1 MAPSPVATPL
11 LIRDPG
17 YLFWAPFG
25 TTEPTHTAL
34 ASKFNDAWP
43 IAFIPMGATQDGS
56 TFNWESPLEAIY
68 AAEFLTPVAYANGE
82 QSGNLGFGLLDFTLK
97 SLQRAL
103 NGGAPTTVSGAT
115 TTLVSKIEPPD
126 PSEIVRSMI
135 GWESLDNTMRIIGRQ
150 CINAAALE
158 ASFKKGTDVGVIPCE
173 FNFER
178 PTGAKSWAIY
188 SAGTAR
194 LGV

>member
-1 MAPSPVATPL
+1 MAPTPVATPL

-25 TTEPTHTAL
+25 TTEPTYAST
-34 ASKFNDAWP
+34 ASKFSDVWP
-43 IAFIPMGATQDGS
+43 VAYIPMGATQDGT

-68 AAEFLTPVAYANGE
+68 AAEFLTPVAYANAE
-82 QSGNLGFGLLDFTLK
+82 QSGHIGFGLLDFTLK
-97 SLQRAL
+97 SLQRAM
-103 NGGAPTTVSGAT
+103 NGGPPTTVSGAT
-115 TTLVSKIEPPD
+115 TTLVSKFDPPD
-126 PSEIVRSMI
+126 PSEIVRSVI
-135 GWESLDNTMRIIGRQ
+135 GWESLDNTLRIFGRQ
-150 CINAAALE
+150 CINASAIE

-178 PTGAKSWAIY
+178 PTGARSWSIY
-188 SAGTAR
+188 SAGVAR

>member
-1 MAPSPVATPL
+1 MAPTPVATPN

-17 YLFWAPFG
+17 YLYWAPFA
-25 TTEPTHTAL
+25 TAEPTYVST
-34 ASKFNDAWP
+34 ASKFSDAWP
-43 IAFIPMGATQDGS
+43 VAFIPMGATQDGS
-56 TFNWESPLEAIY
+56 TFKWESPMEAIY
-68 AAEFLTPVAYANGE
+68 AAEFLTPLAYANGE
-82 QSGNLGFGLLDFTLK
+82 QQGSFAMGLLDFTLK
-97 SLQRAL
+97 SLQRAM
-103 NGGAPTTVSGAT
+103 NGGPPTTVSGSGA
-115 TTLVSKIEPPD
+115 TLVSKFEPPD
-126 PSEIVRSMI
+126 PSEIVRSVI

-150 CINAAALE
+150 CINAAAVE

-178 PTGAKSWAIY
+178 PLAAKSWAIY

>member
-25 TTEPTHTAL
+25 TTEPAHTAL
-34 ASKFNDAWP
+34 ASKFSDAWP
-43 IAFIPMGATQDGS
+43 VAFIPMGATQDGT
-56 TFNWESPLEAIY
+56 TFNWEAPLEAIY
-68 AAEFLTPVAYANGE
+68 AAEFLPPVAYANAE
-82 QSGNLGFGLLDFTLK
+82 QSGNLGFSLLDFTLK
-97 SLQRAL
+97 SLQRAM
-103 NGGAPTTVSGAT
+103 NGGPPTTVSGAT
-115 TTLVSKIEPPD
+115 TTLVSKLEPPD
-126 PSEIVRSMI
+126 PSEIVRCMI

-150 CINAAALE
+150 CINAGTIE
-158 ASFKKGTDVGVIPCE
+158 ASFKKGTDVGMIPCE

-178 PTGAKSWAIY
+178 PVAGKSWAIY
-188 SAGTAR
+188 AAGTAR

>member
-1 MAPSPVATPL
+1 
-11 LIRDPG
+11 
-17 YLFWAPFG
+17 LFWAPFG

>member
-1 MAPSPVATPL
+1 MAPSAVATPK

-17 YLFWAPFG
+17 YLFWAPAG
-25 TTEPTHTAL
+25 TAEPAHTAL
-34 ASKFNDAWP
+34 ASIFSDAWP
-43 IAFIPMGATQDGS
+43 VAWIPMGATQDGS
-56 TFNWESPLEAIY
+56 TFKWESPFEPIY
-68 AAEFLTPVAYANGE
+68 AAEFLTPLAYAPGE
-82 QSGNLGFGLLDFTLK
+82 QTGSFAFGLLDFTLK
-97 SLQRAL
+97 SMQRAM
-103 NGGAPTTVSGAT
+103 NGGPPTTVSGAT
-115 TTLVSKIEPPD
+115 TTLVSKFEPPD
-126 PSEIVRSMI
+126 PAEIVRSMI

-150 CINAAALE
+150 CINASAVE

-178 PTGAKSWAIY
+178 PAAAKSWAIY

>member
-1 MAPSPVATPL
+1 MAPAAVATPN

-25 TTEPTHTAL
+25 TTEPTHTST
-34 ASKFNDAWP
+34 ASKFSDVWAAAW
-43 IAFIPMGATQDGS
+43 IPMGATQDGS
-56 TFNWESPLEAIY
+56 TFKWESPQEAIY
-68 AAEFLTPVAYANGE
+68 AAEFLTPLAYAAGE
-82 QSGNLGFGLLDFTLK
+82 QSGSIGFGLLDFTLK
-97 SLQRAL
+97 TIQRAL
-103 NGGAPTTVSGAT
+103 NGSVIGTVSGTGA
-115 TTLVSKIEPPD
+115 TLVSKVEPPD

-150 CINAAALE
+150 CLNASAME
-158 ASFKKGTDVGVIPCE
+158 VSFKKGTDVGVVPCE

-178 PTGAKSWAIY
+178 PAAAKSWAIY
-188 SAGTAR
+188 AAGTTR

>member
-1 MAPSPVATPL
+1 MAPLPVATPF

-25 TTEPTHTAL
+25 TAEPTHTAA
-34 ASKFNDAWP
+34 ASKFSDAWP
-43 IAFIPMGATQDGS
+43 GAWIPMGATQDGT
-56 TFNWESPLEAIY
+56 TFNWESPLEPIY
-68 AAEFLTPVAYANGE
+68 AAEFLTPLAYAAGE
-82 QSGNLGFGLLDFTLK
+82 QTGHIGFGLLDFTLK
-97 SLQRAL
+97 SLQRAM
-103 NGGAPTTVSGAT
+103 NGGPPTTVSGTGA
-115 TTLVSKIEPPD
+115 TLVSKFEPPE

-150 CINAAALE
+150 CLNASAVE

-178 PTGAKSWAIY
+178 PAAAKSWAIY
-188 SAGTAR
+188 AAGTAR

>member
-1 MAPSPVATPL
+1 MAPTPVATPN

-17 YLFWAPFG
+17 YLFWAPFA
-25 TTEPTHTAL
+25 TTEPAHTAT
-34 ASKFNDAWP
+34 ASKFSDSWP
-43 IAFIPMGATQDGS
+43 VAFIPMGATQDGT
-56 TFNWESPLEAIY
+56 TFNWEMPIEAIY

-82 QSGNLGFGLLDFTLK
+82 ASGNIAFGLLDFTLK
-97 SLQRAL
+97 SLSRAM
-103 NGGAPTTVSGAT
+103 NGAATSTVGGTAA
-115 TTLVSKIEPPD
+115 TLVSKIEPPD
-126 PSEIVRSMI
+126 PSEIVRCMI

-158 ASFKKGTDVGVIPCE
+158 FSAKKGTDVGTIPCE

-178 PTGAKSWAIY
+178 PTAAKSWAIY
-188 SAGTAR
+188 AAGTAR